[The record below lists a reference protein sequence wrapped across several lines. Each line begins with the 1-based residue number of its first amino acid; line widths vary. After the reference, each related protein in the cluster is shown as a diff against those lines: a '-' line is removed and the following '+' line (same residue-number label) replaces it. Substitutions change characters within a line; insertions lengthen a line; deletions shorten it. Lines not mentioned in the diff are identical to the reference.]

1 MFSSKLPK
9 TPPSIF
15 SLMSHL
21 SNEHEAINLSQGFPD
36 FPVSPELIRL
46 VHQFMEKG
54 HNQYAPM
61 AGLASLRKVISQ
73 KVNKSYGC
81 DVDWETEI
89 TITPGATEAI
99 FTSISTV
106 VNPGDEVI
114 VLEPCYDSY
123 VPSILLNQGIPRF
136 SKLTGPDFRP
146 NWSEIRSL
154 ISSKTKLIII
164 NNPHNPTGAVLLKE
178 DLDELASITRDK
190 NIYILSDEVYEHI
203 TFDHHTHTSILSHE
217 ELIKKSFATFSFGKT
232 FHATGWKIGYCI
244 APKELMEEFQKLHQF
259 ITFSTHTPSQ
269 HALATFIKDEQNYTS
284 LSSFFERKRDLFL
297 KELQSSSFEFTP
309 SKGTYFQLLNYSTI
323 SSKDDLT
330 LAQEWVRQYGIA
342 SIPISVFYH
351 DQTQEHYLRFC
362 FAKEDRTL
370 KLAAQKLCQI

>member
-1 MFSSKLPK
+1 
-9 TPPSIF
+9 
-15 SLMSHL
+15 MSHL